1 VSAHSS
7 MVDLSPAAERRLE
20 ADEAERTWRNAP
32 ILEALVRLETM
43 MAQGFAEEAAAV
55 DALRGEGAE
64 TRSRVDTMLAL
75 LQAAQQHNATL
86 QRTADAILAD
96 LQAAGQGASE
106 RAQTIM
112 AVKGEL
118 DTEQQRV
125 DDAVAA
131 LQPTPEP
138 TPTP

>member
-1 VSAHSS
+1 VIAHSS
-7 MVDLSPAAERRLE
+7 TVDLSPAAERRLE
-20 ADEAERTWRNAP
+20 ADEAEREWMLRPLLAALAG
-32 ILEALVRLETM
+32 LEQR

-55 DALRGEGAE
+55 AALSGEGAE

-86 QRTADAILAD
+86 QQTADAILAD

-106 RAQTIM
+106 RAQTIL
-112 AVKGEL
+112 AVKSEL

-131 LQPTPEP
+131 LQPAPEP
-138 TPTP
+138 AP

>member
-1 VSAHSS
+1 MMQSDPLTVSREQWDREWIIAPF
-7 MVDLSPAAERRLE
+7 VAALK
-20 ADEAERTWRNAP
+20 A
-32 ILEALVRLETM
+32 LETK

-55 DALRGEGAE
+55 AALAGEGAE

-75 LQAAQQHNATL
+75 LQAGQQHNATL
-86 QRTADAILAD
+86 QQTADAILAD
-96 LQAAGQGASE
+96 LRAAGQGASE

-118 DTEQQRV
+118 DTEQQKI

-131 LQPTPEP
+131 LQPAPEP
-138 TPTP
+138 VPTEGGTV